1 MLKQC
6 LQPIGGQVK
15 IYQIE
20 QVIVERNNLWTDLQK
35 YVECE
40 AFQHQAHEIE
50 ENLFKKLLSLGKSL
64 LTEVFVRF
72 GTGKTE
78 TPISNKDNEVLPYH
92 KTTSRQYRSVFG
104 VIEIS
109 RAIYW
114 KKDSKSI
121 CPLDAHFN
129 LPERSY
135 SHLLIK
141 WVQDGVAEGPYD
153 EGIQRI
159 YNIFGLKLWK
169 RGQEELTQEVAVDV
183 EQFYKEQPMVEE
195 KIEGSL
201 IVATTDC
208 KGVVMIP
215 RERSEQTQ
223 TKAKQQ
229 IKARDCRG
237 RKGLKRD
244 AVVTSDYS
252 INPEVRTPEEVLELL
267 MRSHT
272 KEQHQEKRDEEKA
285 RRKRGEP
292 KPREPINKKVM
303 ASLEGKASAFED
315 LADRIAKRDTLGIK
329 KIFLQVDGAKSLEK
343 GLLKE
348 FEKRGW
354 ANRIVGV
361 ALDIIHVMEYIWELS
376 TSLHGEKS
384 QERIDW
390 VRKQGLKILQGK
402 TGYVIGGLRQILT
415 KSKGLSSGRKRA
427 IEKVITY
434 FDNHKHMMKYDEYL
448 AKGFPIATGV
458 IEGAC
463 GSLVKDRAERSGMK
477 WTHNGV
483 QAVLNLRALKRNGDW
498 KSYWDFHLKNE
509 YERVYG
515 HMKELEAA

>member
-1 MLKQC
+1 V
-6 LQPIGGQVK
+6 G

-20 QVIVERNNLWTDLQK
+20 QVIVDRNKLWTDLQK
-35 YVECE
+35 YVETK
-40 AFQHQAHEIE
+40 AAQHPAHEVE
-50 ENLFKKLLSLGKSL
+50 ESLFKQLLSLGKSL
-64 LTEVFVRF
+64 LQEVFIRF
-72 GTGKTE
+72 GTGKSE
-78 TPISNKDNEVLPYH
+78 TQIINKDSEILPYH
-92 KTTSRQYRSVFG
+92 KTASRQYRSIFG

-114 KKDSKSI
+114 KKGFTSI

-141 WVQDGVAEGPYD
+141 WAQSGVAEGPYD
-153 EGIQRI
+153 EEIQRI
-159 YNIFGLKLWK
+159 YNIFGLQLWK
-169 RGQEELTQEVAVDV
+169 RGQEKLSQEVAIDV
-183 EQFYKEQPMVEE
+183 EQFYKEQPPTEE
-195 KIEGSL
+195 ENEGSL

-208 KGVVMIP
+208 KGVVMVP
-215 RERSEQTQ
+215 KERSKLTQAKAEQQ
-223 TKAKQQ
+223 AKT
-229 IKARDCRG
+229 RDCRG

-244 AVVTSDYS
+244 AVVTADYS

-267 MRSHT
+267 MRAHT
-272 KEQHQEKRDEEKA
+272 KEQRQEKKKEEKA
-285 RRKRGEP
+285 IRKRGDP
-292 KPREPINKKVM
+292 MPREPINKKVM
-303 ASLEGKASAFED
+303 ASLEGKTSAFED
-315 LADRIAKRDTLGIK
+315 LADRIAKRDSLCVK
-329 KIFLQVDGAKSLEK
+329 KIFIQVDGAKSLEK

-348 FEKRGW
+348 FGKRGW
-354 ANRIVGV
+354 TNRIAGV

-376 TSLHGEKS
+376 TALYGEKS
-384 QERIDW
+384 QERIAW

-402 TGYVIGGLRQILT
+402 VGYVSGGLRQMLT
-415 KSKGLSSGRKRA
+415 KQEGLSSAKKRA

-477 WTHNGV
+477 WTHKGA

-498 KSYWDFHLKNE
+498 ESYWDFHLKNE
-509 YERVYG
+509 QERVYG
-515 HMKELEAA
+515 HIKDLQAA